1 MKNQELLRTYLNIIN
16 ETVNTINEKWGTPT
30 KVSPEEKGKYAG
42 KTKAELLK
50 HYNALKKSGPHKK
63 DLLNTAECVNLLSLF
78 VRRVDG
84 AKSVMNNIMRNF
96 INIINETHI
105 SYGHKISKD
114 SANYTDHS
122 WSGEMCNNCEHYLRP
137 NRCELVDGFIEPGG
151 WCRYF
156 EEE

>member
-1 MKNQELLRTYLNIIN
+1 
-16 ETVNTINEKWGTPT
+16 
-30 KVSPEEKGKYAG
+30 
-42 KTKAELLK
+42 
-50 HYNALKKSGPHKK
+50 
-63 DLLNTAECVNLLSLF
+63 
-78 VRRVDG
+78 
-84 AKSVMNNIMRNF
+84 MRNF

-114 SANYTDHS
+114 AANYTDHS

-156 EEE
+156 DEEQLVSMTGFEPATSSSPNLRSPNLSYTEMKLLGGP